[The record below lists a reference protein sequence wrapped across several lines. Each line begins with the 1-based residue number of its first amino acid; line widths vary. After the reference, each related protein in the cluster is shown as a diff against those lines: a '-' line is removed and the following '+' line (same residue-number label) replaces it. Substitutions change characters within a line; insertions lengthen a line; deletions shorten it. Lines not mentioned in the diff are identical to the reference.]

1 MVKVN
6 GKIFVLLGE
15 EGDEPGLSVKLWDSL
30 EQALSFGG
38 VAPIGYG
45 LGRSGWVYVR
55 LKQARA
61 SHGVLRD
68 WIEESYRLMAA
79 KRLVVELEG
88 KASAI
93 PSRGST

>member
-1 MVKVN
+1 
-6 GKIFVLLGE
+6 
-15 EGDEPGLSVKLWDSL
+15 
-30 EQALSFGG
+30 
-38 VAPIGYG
+38 
-45 LGRSGWVYVR
+45 VYVR

-68 WIEESYRLMAA
+68 WIEESYRLVAA